1 MGPLGSKYKTEWGHL
16 VSAMKPLGSKYKTI
30 WGHLVQLKRFL
41 LLFCSPFAICSTFH
55 MVASFSN
62 RLFICD
68 QDWVPSSKTKTRIGW
83 IPRWD
88 TKVGFQVPKPSLQAF
103 SSYLPPAFLLKS
115 TSMHKLQNS
124 ETRIS
129 FWILVYWQKDL
140 LEKLDSLC
148 WLSLRTSQKRFLHFA
163 AGLPALTSP
172 SKTPISPCPSD
183 AHEKQTRR
191 LKPRQ

>member
-1 MGPLGSKYKTEWGHL
+1 MGPLGSVEKISPSLLFSFCHL
-16 VSAMKPLGSKYKTI
+16 FHISYGGFIFQSTFHLRPRLGSKF
-30 WGHLVQLKRFL
+30 Q
-41 LLFCSPFAICSTFH
+41 
-55 MVASFSN
+55 N
-62 RLFICD
+62 
-68 QDWVPSSKTKTRIGW
+68 QDKNWL
-83 IPRWD
+83 D

-172 SKTPISPCPSD
+172 SKTPISPCPSE